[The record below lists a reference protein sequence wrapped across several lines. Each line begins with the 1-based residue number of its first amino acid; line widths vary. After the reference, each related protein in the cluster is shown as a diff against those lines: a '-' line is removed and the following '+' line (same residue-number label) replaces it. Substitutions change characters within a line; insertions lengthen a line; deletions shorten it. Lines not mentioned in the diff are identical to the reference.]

1 MTQMDGGAVDTAL
14 MTQFWLVALL
24 LALTPGA
31 DWAYAISAGLRARSV
46 VPSVA
51 GMVTGYALVVTLVA
65 VGAGAVVTAY
75 PVTLTALTVVGSLYL
90 LYLGF
95 STLTAPAPRITASD
109 EAPGAGALSQFLRG
123 AGVSGI
129 NPKGLLL
136 LLALLPQ
143 FTSASGAWSSTAQ
156 MFTLGSLHVANCGV
170 IYLVVALAARQ
181 LLASRPRASTV
192 VAKVSGV
199 LMLLIGASILVEQG
213 MAWA

>member
-1 MTQMDGGAVDTAL
+1 MDTAL
-14 MTQFWLVALL
+14 MAQFWLVALL

-51 GMVTGYALVVTLVA
+51 GMASGYALVVTIVA

-75 PVTLTALTVVGSLYL
+75 PVTLTALTVIGSMYL
-90 LYLGF
+90 LYLGV
-95 STLTAPAPRITASD
+95 STLTAQAPPITASD
-109 EAPGAGALSQFLRG
+109 QPLGTGPLSQFVRG
-123 AGVSGI
+123 AGISGI

-156 MFTLGSLHVANCGV
+156 MFTLGSLHVANCAV
-170 IYLVVALAARQ
+170 IYLGVALLARQ
-181 LLASRPRASTV
+181 LLGSRPRASNAV
-192 VAKVSGV
+192 VKVSGV
-199 LMLLIGASILVEQG
+199 LMVLIGTGILVEQG
-213 MAWA
+213 IALF

>member
-1 MTQMDGGAVDTAL
+1 MDTAL
-14 MTQFWLVALL
+14 MAQFWLVALL

-51 GMVTGYALVVTLVA
+51 GMASGYALVVTIVA

-75 PVTLTALTVVGSLYL
+75 PVTLTALTVIGSAYL
-90 LYLGF
+90 LYLGV
-95 STLTAPAPRITASD
+95 STLTAKVQPITASD
-109 EAPGAGALSQFLRG
+109 QPLGTGPLSQFFRG
-123 AGVSGI
+123 AGISGI

-156 MFTLGSLHVANCGV
+156 MFTLGSLHVANCAV
-170 IYLVVALAARQ
+170 IYLGVALLAKQ
-181 LLASRPRASTV
+181 LLKSRPRASNAV
-192 VAKVSGV
+192 VKVSGI
-199 LMLLIGASILVEQG
+199 LMVLIGTSILVEQG
-213 MAWA
+213 TTLF